1 VKRDHEEKS
10 RKSRALD
17 RRGLGWRESAQ
28 WLEQPVVPARPCSRR
43 GGFSLCCNSPRTTEG
58 HGGGAVRQTQD
69 MIKAFPPHRANQP
82 FRIPIL
88 PWRARRNWPVTNAH
102 SPKPPGENLAIDPV
116 AIAHDV
122 AWRPFP
128 TAGFGELPGQ
138 PFSAGV
144 CRHSEPQ
151 ELAPAVPKN

>member
-1 VKRDHEEKS
+1 MAE
-10 RKSRALD
+10 
-17 RRGLGWRESAQ
+17 
-28 WLEQPVVPARPCSRR
+28 VPFAKH
-43 GGFSLCCNSPRTTEG
+43 N
-58 HGGGAVRQTQD
+58 D
-69 MIKAFPPHRANQP
+69 MIKAFPPERANQP

-128 TAGFGELPGQ
+128 PAGFGELPGQ

-144 CRHSEPQ
+144 CRHSQPQ